1 MMCKRKLAF
10 KVMTAEGKENK
21 DECDDDGSLR
31 VDEANV
37 PSLLQ
42 SLQQKR
48 KVLSLVLELPSAS
61 PAATDSREPLALF
74 FYPTDLDFFVFL

>member
-1 MMCKRKLAF
+1 MIMRWVMMCKRKLAF

-37 PSLLQ
+37 PSLL
-42 SLQQKR
+42 
-48 KVLSLVLELPSAS
+48 
-61 PAATDSREPLALF
+61 
-74 FYPTDLDFFVFL
+74 